1 MNQFDAYIVEYERS
15 LGIVSSESE
24 LKDMCFSELF
34 FKVSHTP
41 EVCDAI
47 IGRLYPGARDDVE
60 RARAAA
66 IELELL
72 REHLESLFKQKYGF
86 GTCTALQVRRSESIE
101 DSRLPSANQ
110 IREILLEYCAYCK
123 SKEDEREIGAHTER
137 LLFNV
142 GRAIS
147 FTTGIEEEQRRIIN
161 QSLCDKVIKGLEA
174 VSHIESDQELIVCLG
189 KLFHVRMREIDA
201 YTGLVYTSECLDCD
215 EILYRDAFLSFSVV
229 EKERQA
235 LQMKEGHLAF
245 QI

>member
-1 MNQFDAYIVEYERS
+1 MDIADIASIKDLREMN
-15 LGIVSSESE
+15 
-24 LKDMCFSELF
+24 FSELF
-34 FKVSHTP
+34 YGIF
-41 EVCDAI
+41 DAPNRI
-47 IGRLYPGARDDVE
+47 ERYDALVERLWPDAFGNVK

-72 REHLESLFKQKYGF
+72 RGHFESLFKQKYGF
-86 GTCTALQVRRSESIE
+86 SACAALKLRRSESIE

-110 IREILLEYCAYCK
+110 IREILLEYCAYRK

-142 GRAIS
+142 GRA
-147 FTTGIEEEQRRIIN
+147 TTGIEEEQRRNIN
-161 QSLCDKVIKGLEA
+161 QSLRNKVIKGLEA

-215 EILYRDAFLSFSVV
+215 EILYRDAFLSFSAV

>member
-1 MNQFDAYIVEYERS
+1 MDLADIASIKDLREMN
-15 LGIVSSESE
+15 
-24 LKDMCFSELF
+24 FSELF
-34 FKVSHTP
+34 YGIF
-41 EVCDAI
+41 DAPNRI
-47 IGRLYPGARDDVE
+47 ERYDALIERLWPDAFGNVK

-86 GTCTALQVRRSESIE
+86 DTCTALQVRRSESIE
-101 DSRLPSANQ
+101 DSRLPSTNQ
-110 IREILLEYCAYCK
+110 IREILLEYYAYCK
-123 SKEDEREIGAHTER
+123 SKEDEREISAHTER
-137 LLFNV
+137 LLFNI

-161 QSLCDKVIKGLEA
+161 QSLRDKVIKGLEA

-215 EILYRDAFLSFSVV
+215 EILYRDAFLSFSAT

-235 LQMKEGHLAF
+235 LQMKEEHLAF